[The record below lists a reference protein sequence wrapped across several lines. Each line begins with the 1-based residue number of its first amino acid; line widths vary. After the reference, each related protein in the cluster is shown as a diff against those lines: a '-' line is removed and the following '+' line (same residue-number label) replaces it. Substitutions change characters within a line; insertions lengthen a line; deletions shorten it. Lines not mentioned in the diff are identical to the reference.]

1 MRKIVLLIGLIL
13 MASTSLV
20 AQKFPK
26 VILSGD
32 YPDPSIMRDG
42 KDYYMTHS
50 PFYYMPGFLIWHSQ
64 DLMNWE
70 PVCRVMPEYDG
81 SAMAPDLLK
90 YGDTFYIYYPAAGT
104 NWVIWAK
111 DIKGPWSKPVDL
123 KVSGIDPGHI
133 VDKQGNRYLYVDKGE
148 VIRLTE
154 DGLSTIGKKQK
165 VYEGWLYP
173 DKWDTECMCLESPK
187 LNYHNGY
194 YYLTSAQGGTAG
206 PATSHMVVSARSK
219 SIMGPWENSP
229 YNPVVHTYSATDN
242 WWSKGHGTLIDDVN
256 GNWRIVYH
264 AYAKGYHTLGRQTL
278 IEPIEWTA
286 DGWYR
291 TKSTAT
297 SIKPDKQIKHGI
309 ELSDDFNEAN
319 LGLQWTF
326 WKEYVPK
333 ALTFDNGTL
342 WMKAKG
348 RTPADGRLL
357 LTTAEDKN
365 YETQVEI
372 NIGNGNT
379 GGLVLFYNENAY
391 AGVVSDGKKFI
402 VYQNASKQLELPNE
416 LGKRFIAKIHNQ
428 GNNLRIMVSKDSKEW
443 ITLAENVDVS
453 QMHHNNYHGFYAL
466 RIGLLSAGKG
476 RAGFK
481 QFRYKNAV
489 PQEKDMSAY
498 LMVFHKDETHG
509 LYMAVSRD
517 GYTFTAMND
526 GEPVIA
532 GDTIAYQR
540 GIRDPHIYR
549 GPDGAFYLAMTD
561 LHVFAKRDGYRE
573 TEWERDRNMY
583 GWGNNYG
590 LVLMKSWDL
599 VNWKRANIRFDKL
612 TAGLSEI
619 GCAWAPEVT
628 YDEKKGKLMIYYTM
642 RFRNEANKLYYV
654 YVNDDFDT
662 IESLP
667 QILFE
672 YPNEGVSA
680 IDGDITKVG
689 DKYHLF
695 YVAHDGPAGI
705 KQAVSDRANGDY
717 EYDPRWY
724 DFEPKACEAP
734 TVWKRIGEDK
744 WVLMYDVYSVTP
756 HNFGFIETSD
766 FVNFKNLGRF
776 NEGVMKTTNYNAPK
790 HGAVIHLTTE
800 EADNLEKYWQ
810 KNKRKYVS
818 TASIQKNPII
828 QGYYADPEVMYSEKT
843 GRYYIYPTCDGIPN
857 WGSTQFKAFSSSDLV
872 NWKEEGGIL
881 DLKNVS
887 WAKKNAWAPS
897 IIEKKQADGNYK
909 YYYYF
914 TAEKQIG
921 VAISD
926 HPTGPFIDSGKP
938 LIGRELPKG
947 MPRGQNIDPDVF
959 TDPVSG
965 NTYLYWGNYYM
976 AVCELNDDMVSVKPN
991 TTRILIGHDAHYSE
1005 AAHVFYRNGYYYFT
1019 WSKNDTRSTEYEVRY
1034 VRSKSP
1040 VGPINPAESQVVIC
1054 KKPEQGIYATGH
1066 HSVVQVPGKDEWY
1079 IVYHRF
1085 KFPDA
1090 VTKGRDAGYH
1100 REVCIDKLEFN
1111 TDGTIKKVVPTL

>member
-256 GNWRIVYH
+256 GNWWIVYH

-744 WVLMYDVYSVTP
+744 WVLMYD
-756 HNFGFIETSD
+756 
-766 FVNFKNLGRF
+766 
-776 NEGVMKTTNYNAPK
+776 A
-790 HGAVIHLTTE
+790 
-800 EADNLEKYWQ
+800 
-810 KNKRKYVS
+810 
-818 TASIQKNPII
+818 
-828 QGYYADPEVMYSEKT
+828 
-843 GRYYIYPTCDGIPN
+843 
-857 WGSTQFKAFSSSDLV
+857 
-872 NWKEEGGIL
+872 
-881 DLKNVS
+881 
-887 WAKKNAWAPS
+887 
-897 IIEKKQADGNYK
+897 
-909 YYYYF
+909 
-914 TAEKQIG
+914 
-921 VAISD
+921 
-926 HPTGPFIDSGKP
+926 
-938 LIGRELPKG
+938 
-947 MPRGQNIDPDVF
+947 
-959 TDPVSG
+959 
-965 NTYLYWGNYYM
+965 
-976 AVCELNDDMVSVKPN
+976 
-991 TTRILIGHDAHYSE
+991 
-1005 AAHVFYRNGYYYFT
+1005 
-1019 WSKNDTRSTEYEVRY
+1019 
-1034 VRSKSP
+1034 
-1040 VGPINPAESQVVIC
+1040 
-1054 KKPEQGIYATGH
+1054 
-1066 HSVVQVPGKDEWY
+1066 
-1079 IVYHRF
+1079 
-1085 KFPDA
+1085 
-1090 VTKGRDAGYH
+1090 
-1100 REVCIDKLEFN
+1100 
-1111 TDGTIKKVVPTL
+1111 

>member
-256 GNWRIVYH
+256 GNWWIVYH

-857 WGSTQFKAFSSSDLV
+857 WGSTRV
-872 NWKEEGGIL
+872 
-881 DLKNVS
+881 
-887 WAKKNAWAPS
+887 
-897 IIEKKQADGNYK
+897 
-909 YYYYF
+909 
-914 TAEKQIG
+914 
-921 VAISD
+921 
-926 HPTGPFIDSGKP
+926 
-938 LIGRELPKG
+938 
-947 MPRGQNIDPDVF
+947 
-959 TDPVSG
+959 
-965 NTYLYWGNYYM
+965 
-976 AVCELNDDMVSVKPN
+976 
-991 TTRILIGHDAHYSE
+991 
-1005 AAHVFYRNGYYYFT
+1005 
-1019 WSKNDTRSTEYEVRY
+1019 
-1034 VRSKSP
+1034 
-1040 VGPINPAESQVVIC
+1040 
-1054 KKPEQGIYATGH
+1054 
-1066 HSVVQVPGKDEWY
+1066 
-1079 IVYHRF
+1079 
-1085 KFPDA
+1085 
-1090 VTKGRDAGYH
+1090 
-1100 REVCIDKLEFN
+1100 
-1111 TDGTIKKVVPTL
+1111 

>member
-256 GNWRIVYH
+256 GNWWIVYH

-776 NEGVMKTTNYNAPK
+776 NEGVMKTTKYNAHK

>member
-256 GNWRIVYH
+256 GNWWIVYH

-1005 AAHVFYRNGYYYFT
+1005 AAHVFYRNV
-1019 WSKNDTRSTEYEVRY
+1019 SM
-1034 VRSKSP
+1034 
-1040 VGPINPAESQVVIC
+1040 
-1054 KKPEQGIYATGH
+1054 YAG
-1066 HSVVQVPGKDEWY
+1066 SYPR
-1079 IVYHRF
+1079 I
-1085 KFPDA
+1085 
-1090 VTKGRDAGYH
+1090 
-1100 REVCIDKLEFN
+1100 
-1111 TDGTIKKVVPTL
+1111 

>member
-256 GNWRIVYH
+256 GNWWIVYH

-342 WMKAKG
+342 WMQAKG

-887 WAKKNAWAPS
+887 WAKKNAWA
-897 IIEKKQADGNYK
+897 
-909 YYYYF
+909 
-914 TAEKQIG
+914 IG
-921 VAISD
+921 
-926 HPTGPFIDSGKP
+926 
-938 LIGRELPKG
+938 
-947 MPRGQNIDPDVF
+947 
-959 TDPVSG
+959 
-965 NTYLYWGNYYM
+965 
-976 AVCELNDDMVSVKPN
+976 
-991 TTRILIGHDAHYSE
+991 
-1005 AAHVFYRNGYYYFT
+1005 
-1019 WSKNDTRSTEYEVRY
+1019 
-1034 VRSKSP
+1034 
-1040 VGPINPAESQVVIC
+1040 
-1054 KKPEQGIYATGH
+1054 
-1066 HSVVQVPGKDEWY
+1066 
-1079 IVYHRF
+1079 
-1085 KFPDA
+1085 
-1090 VTKGRDAGYH
+1090 
-1100 REVCIDKLEFN
+1100 
-1111 TDGTIKKVVPTL
+1111 